1 MNSRTSAQSEDQRQE
16 ARVNVTQ
23 QGQINNVTI
32 ESAGQ
37 SVPVT
42 RIRDVSISGV
52 GLALEQTIAKG
63 ETITL
68 ACQFE
73 DLKLRI
79 QGQVAWCDD
88 SSSPV
93 CVGVEFSRETP
104 RDNMLFFLAIRKYL
118 DDFDGITMDI

>member
-1 MNSRTSAQSEDQRQE
+1 MNSRISAKPEDQRQE
-16 ARVNVTQ
+16 ARVSVEL
-23 QGQINNVTI
+23 QGQINDFSI

-37 SVPVT
+37 SIPIT

-52 GLALEQTIAKG
+52 GLALEQTIAEG

-68 ACQFE
+68 ACQFD

-79 QGQVAWCDD
+79 QGQVAWCDG

-93 CVGVEFSRETP
+93 CIGVEFSRETP
-104 RDNMLFFLAIRKYL
+104 RDNMLLFLAIRKYL

>member
-1 MNSRTSAQSEDQRQE
+1 MNRRTSAKTKDQRQE

-23 QGQINNVTI
+23 QGQINNVSI

-37 SVPVT
+37 SIPVT

-79 QGQVAWCDD
+79 QGQVAWCDA

-93 CVGVEFSRETP
+93 SIGVEFSRETP
-104 RDNMLFFLAIRKYL
+104 RDNMLFFLALRKYL
-118 DDFDGITMDI
+118 DDFDGITIDI